1 MSKKTFSKLL
11 SEKIQISR
19 KKAEGLIK
27 NKQVLLNDNIESRP
41 YLVVQEADIVSLKE
55 PIKKKIKIILFHKPK
70 GVLPQGVMKKIGQLF
85 MITFQKI

>member
-11 SEKIQISR
+11 SEKSQISR

-55 PIKKKIKIILFHKPK
+55 PIKKKIKIIK
-70 GVLPQGVMKKIGQLF
+70 VVSCN
-85 MITFQKI
+85 